1 VPASRARALERLAT
15 GPGQAQSDGSLIF
28 EVEVADASWLGRLLL
43 RLGPEAV
50 VLEPPELA
58 HAAATIAA
66 KALARYE
73 VPSEST

>member
-15 GPGQAQSDGSLIF
+15 GPGREQRDGTLVF

-43 RLGPEAV
+43 RLGPQAV

-73 VPSEST
+73 VPSAQA